1 MTTVGHALPPLSPSR
16 EEFRRLAAGGNLVPV
31 YAEVA
36 ADLDTPLSAFLRL
49 RPGPYAFLLESV
61 EGGEKWARYS
71 FLGSEPSMVFTAKG
85 SRMSVR
91 HADGR
96 VETIEARSPF
106 EALRGLLA
114 RYQPVTVPGLPR
126 FQGGAVGYISYDM
139 VRHVEELPRR
149 AKDDLKLPDAVF
161 MFTDSLLVF
170 DNLRHRLLLIANAH
184 ISARDP
190 AALDRAYDEA
200 AVKIGML
207 MAKLGRPAR
216 PPAPLTFTAVE
227 PLLAMGEEGFA
238 STMDEPIY
246 MERVREAKEYIA
258 AGDAYQIVVA
268 RRLDTELRADPFT
281 VYRAL
286 RTINPSPYLFFLRL
300 GKTSIVGSS
309 PEVLVRLEDGRV
321 EERPIA
327 GTHPRGRTEED
338 DARLAA
344 EMAADPKERAEH
356 VMLVD
361 LGRNDVGRVSKVGS
375 VEVSEFMVVERY
387 SHVMHLVSHVRGQL
401 DEGRDAFD
409 VVEACF
415 PAGTLTGAP
424 KIRAMEIIEELEP
437 TRRGPYGGA
446 VGYISYSGTLDSC
459 ITIRTVVCH
468 GGRASIQVGAGIVA
482 DSDPKTEW
490 LETCS
495 KARGMILA
503 LPRFSASVS
512 GTRPSA
518 RRSAAPSRARASRCM
533 ARRLASITMA
543 AESSRISSRT
553 SMPRAPTRWWCSTR
567 VSPPCSRSPR
577 GPRTARSW
585 ACAIGIC
592 PWRVSSSTRSPS

>member
-1 MTTVGHALPPLSPSR
+1 MTIVGRALPPLSPSR
-16 EEFRRLAAGGNLVPV
+16 EEFRRLAADGNLVPV

-71 FLGSEPSMVFTAKG
+71 FLGSEPSMVFTAKD
-85 SRMSVR
+85 RRLSVR

-96 VETIEARSPF
+96 VEKLKAESPF
-106 EALRGLLA
+106 AALRELLA
-114 RYQPVTVPGLPR
+114 RFKPVAVPGLPR

-139 VRHVEELPRR
+139 VRHVEELPSL

-170 DNLRHRLLLIANAH
+170 DNLRHRLLVIGNAH
-184 ISARDP
+184 ITAHDP

-200 AVKIGML
+200 VKRIEAML
-207 MAKLGRPAR
+207 DKLARPAR
-216 PPAPLTFTAVE
+216 PPAPLTFPAVE
-227 PLLAMGEEGFA
+227 PLVAMGEEGFT
-238 STMDEPIY
+238 SSMDEATF
-246 MERVREAKEYIA
+246 MEQVRQAKEYIA
-258 AGDAYQIVVA
+258 AGDAYQIVVS
-268 RRLDTELRADPFT
+268 RRVDTELSADPFT

-286 RTINPSPYLFFLRL
+286 RSINPSPYLFFLRL

-309 PEVLVRLEDGRV
+309 PEVLVRMEDGRV

-327 GTHPRGRTEED
+327 GTHPRGKDEAD
-338 DARLAA
+338 DERLAA
-344 EMAADPKERAEH
+344 EMQADPKERAEH

-361 LGRNDVGRVSKVGS
+361 LGRNDVGRVSKIGS

-387 SHVMHLVSHVRGQL
+387 SHVMHLVSHVRGRL
-401 DEGRDAFD
+401 EEGRDAFH
-409 VVEACF
+409 VLEACF

-446 VGYISYSGTLDSC
+446 VGYISYSGNLDSC

-468 GGRASIQVGAGIVA
+468 AGRASIQVGAGIVA

-503 LPRFSASVS
+503 LRVTDRNHGGAPA
-512 GTRPSA
+512 
-518 RRSAAPSRARASRCM
+518 AAPSPGPP
-533 ARRLASITMA
+533 T
-543 AESSRISSRT
+543 SSRD
-553 SMPRAPTRWWCSTR
+553 
-567 VSPPCSRSPR
+567 
-577 GPRTARSW
+577 
-585 ACAIGIC
+585 IG
-592 PWRVSSSTRSPS
+592 T

>member
-1 MTTVGHALPPLSPSR
+1 MSTAAHALPPLSPSR
-16 EEFRRLAAGGNLVPV
+16 EEFHRLSAGGNLVPV

-85 SRMSVR
+85 RRLTVR

-96 VETIEARSPF
+96 AETLEARNPF
-106 EALRGLLA
+106 DALRALLA
-114 RYQPVTVPGLPR
+114 RFKPVAVPGLPR
-126 FQGGAVGYISYDM
+126 FQGGAVGFLSYDM
-139 VRHVEELPRR
+139 VRHVEKMPRR

-170 DNLRHRLLLIANAH
+170 DNLRHRLLVIGNAH
-184 ISARDP
+184 VTSRDP
-190 AALDRAYDEA
+190 ASLDRAYDEA
-200 AVKIGML
+200 VDRIQAL
-207 MAKLGRPAR
+207 LAKLRRPAR
-216 PPAPLTFTAVE
+216 PSAPLTFPAVE
-227 PLLAMGEEGFA
+227 PLVAMGEEGFT
-238 STMDEPIY
+238 STMDEATF
-246 MERVREAKEYIA
+246 MERVRQAKEYIA
-258 AGDAYQIVVA
+258 SGDAYQIVVS

-281 VYRAL
+281 IYRAL

-300 GKTSIVGSS
+300 GKTTIVGSS
-309 PEVLVRLEDGRV
+309 PEVLVRLEDDRV

-327 GTHPRGRTEED
+327 GTHPRGRTEAED
-338 DARLAA
+338 DKLAS
-344 EMAADPKERAEH
+344 EMQSDPKERAEH

-361 LGRNDVGRVSKVGS
+361 LGRNDVGRVSTIGS
-375 VEVSEFMVVERY
+375 VEVTDFMVVERY
-387 SHVMHLVSHVRGQL
+387 SHVMHLVSHVRGRL
-401 DEGRDAFD
+401 EPGRDAFH
-409 VVEACF
+409 VLEACF

-446 VGYISYSGTLDSC
+446 VGYVSYSGNLDSC

-495 KARGMILA
+495 KSRGMLLA
-503 LPRFSASVS
+503 LRVS
-512 GTRPSA
+512 QETGA
-518 RRSAAPSRARASRCM
+518 
-533 ARRLASITMA
+533 
-543 AESSRISSRT
+543 
-553 SMPRAPTRWWCSTR
+553 PRAGTT
-567 VSPPCSRSPR
+567 
-577 GPRTARSW
+577 
-585 ACAIGIC
+585 
-592 PWRVSSSTRSPS
+592 